1 MLSKL
6 CLKCRNEGD
15 DLKTYEADVVII
27 GAGIAGLYTALLLP
41 QNMKILIV
49 SKADGTKTNS
59 YLAQGGIAASMIKI
73 CDSPQMHYEDTLK
86 SGRYTNDPASV
97 KVLVEEAEMNM
108 HKLESFGV
116 HFDRDQNGQYLMGM
130 EGAHSVARILRIGDH
145 TGKSV
150 MEVLVERVKTSKNIR
165 WETSFYASEL
175 LTDGKTCFGVQGY
188 INQQYVSIFSKWTV
202 LATGGIGHL
211 YSFTS
216 NALGIDGSGM
226 AMAIRAGVKT
236 AHMNLTQFHPTVFYT
251 PNLEGRQFLISE
263 AVRGE
268 GAILRNQSGECF
280 MAKYDDR
287 MELAPRDVVS
297 SAIEKEVA
305 RQSAPFV
312 YLDVTHLSKAFLKER
327 FPTIYEFCKT
337 QGIIMEK
344 DWIPVA
350 PRLHYFM
357 GGITTDLVGKT
368 SLDALF
374 AVGECA
380 HTGVHG
386 MNRLASNSLLE
397 AVVFGRRI
405 AMEIEKRDHDNESR
419 FKGRLVETL
428 KIAKVDLDQTVLQGW
443 MDTYMGINRN
453 SVELEDLYNKVC
465 GLVEKS
471 KSCYKVSNEVISIDE
486 ISIYNALIIM
496 KVMIY
501 DALKEFNDN
510 DKI

>member
-1 MLSKL
+1 M
-6 CLKCRNEGD
+6 
-15 DLKTYEADVVII
+15 KTYETDVVII
-27 GAGIAGLYTALLLP
+27 GAGIAGLYTALMLP
-41 QNMKILIV
+41 KEMSILIV
-49 SKADGTKTNS
+49 SKADAQKTNS
-59 YLAQGGIAASMIKI
+59 YLAQGGIAASMIKA
-73 CDSPQMHYEDTLK
+73 CDSPKMHYEDTLK
-86 SGRYTNDPASV
+86 SGHYTNDPQSV
-97 KVLVEEAEMNM
+97 KILVEEAEMNM
-108 HKLESFGV
+108 HQLEAFGV
-116 HFDRDQNGQYLMGM
+116 RFDRDKKGQYLMGM
-130 EGAHSVARILRIGDH
+130 EGAHRVARILRIGDH

-150 MEVLVERVKTSKNIR
+150 MEVLIKCVKSAENIR
-165 WETSFYASEL
+165 WEDSFLGTAL
-175 LTDGKTCFGVQGY
+175 LTDGNVCFGVQGY
-188 INQQYVSIFSKWTV
+188 LNQQCVDIFSKWTV

-216 NALGIDGSGM
+216 NALGIDGSGI

-268 GAILRNQSGECF
+268 GAILRNQSGERF
-280 MAKYDDR
+280 MIKYDDR

-305 RQSAPFV
+305 LQSEPFV
-312 YLDVTHLSKAFLKER
+312 YLDVTHLSKSFLMER
-327 FPTIYEFCKT
+327 FPMIYEFCST
-337 QGIIMEK
+337 QGILMEK

-357 GGITTDLVGKT
+357 GGIKTDLVGKT
-368 SLDALF
+368 SLDDLF

-405 AMEIEKRDHDNESR
+405 AREIEKMDHNNEGNIVRRSS
-419 FKGRLVETL
+419 KTIEIP
-428 KIAKVDLDQTVLQGW
+428 KNDLSQAVLQGW
-443 MDTYMGINRN
+443 MDTYMGINRDPVKL
-453 SVELEDLYNKVC
+453 SELYNQINEYI
-465 GLVEKS
+465 EKP
-471 KSCYKVSNEVISIDE
+471 KEACRVSCEAISIE
-486 ISIYNALIIM
+486 SISIYNALIMM
-496 KVMIY
+496 KAMVY
-501 DALKEFNDN
+501 DALKEFDDN